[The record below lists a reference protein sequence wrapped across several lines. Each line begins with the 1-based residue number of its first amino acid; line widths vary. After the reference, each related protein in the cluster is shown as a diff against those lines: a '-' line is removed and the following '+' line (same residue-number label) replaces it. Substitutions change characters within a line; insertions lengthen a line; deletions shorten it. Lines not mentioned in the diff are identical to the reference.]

1 MAVIRTEHRSDELDR
16 ASIVYFLIVKL
27 IYTEHLFVS
36 ALILSWFFRTPATQK
51 RRAKFLITPPPDYY
65 NFLSSFF
72 PSSFFPNG
80 CVWVSSLLVIETS
93 CENTNGIRTND
104 ALLFYFS
111 WLLCLLP
118 CFSIIRNRHYY
129 KLPLL

>member
-51 RRAKFLITPPPDYY
+51 RQAKILITPPPLIITTS
-65 NFLSSFF
+65 FLPFFLPHFSPMAVFGFPLSLSSRRAVRIQTE
-72 PSSFFPNG
+72 SVRMTRCSF
-80 CVWVSSLLVIETS
+80 TS
-93 CENTNGIRTND
+93 PG
-104 ALLFYFS
+104 YFVCCRVFQ
-111 WLLCLLP
+111 L
-118 CFSIIRNRHYY
+118 
-129 KLPLL
+129 

>member
-51 RRAKFLITPPPDYY
+51 TSENLDNSPPP
-65 NFLSSFF
+65 
-72 PSSFFPNG
+72 
-80 CVWVSSLLVIETS
+80 
-93 CENTNGIRTND
+93 
-104 ALLFYFS
+104 
-111 WLLCLLP
+111 
-118 CFSIIRNRHYY
+118 
-129 KLPLL
+129 